1 MSNDKVRNLIR
12 AAVLTV
18 AVAMIVFGVTHGEVS
33 IVLRKAVKVCLECI
47 GLG

>member
-12 AAVLTV
+12 AAVLIIGIG
-18 AVAMIVFGVTHGEVS
+18 MIVYGATHGEAS
-33 IVLRKAVKVCLECI
+33 IALRKAVKVCLECI